1 MSRALGID
9 VGGTKI
15 AAGLVDED
23 GTISNETIAPTP
35 KGSSAEVLEVIAG
48 LWERFSQMS
57 EIEAVGISAAGLV
70 NKEMTEVTFA
80 PHLPW
85 VDEPLVES
93 VGAITNRPVV
103 IDNDANAAAWAE
115 HRFGSA
121 KGFSDFIMVAVG
133 TGIGGGIFVS
143 GNPHRGANGMAGE
156 IGHLK
161 VDPAGFD
168 CACGKKGCWEQYAS
182 GNALGRLA
190 REYATQ
196 GEADSLISAAGSVAA
211 ITGLQVTELVRRND
225 QAALKILTEFASWLG
240 VGIASLVAVLDPE
253 LIIVGGG
260 VGELGAVLLDTVRSA
275 VRENLIA
282 GDVRALPL
290 IVGAQL
296 GNHAAVIGAADMARQ
311 SIR

>member
-23 GTISNETIAPTP
+23 GTISNQTVAPTP
-35 KGSSAEVLEVIAG
+35 KGSSAEVLKVIAQ
-48 LWERFSQMS
+48 LWEQFSQLS
-57 EIEAVGISAAGLV
+57 EIAAVGISAAGLV

-85 VDEPLVES
+85 VNEPLVES
-93 VGAITNRPVV
+93 VSAITKRPVV

-121 KGFSDFIMVAVG
+121 KGFFDFVMVAVG

-143 GNPHRGANGMAGE
+143 GKPHRGANGMAGE

-161 VDPAGFD
+161 VALDGFE

-196 GEADSLISAAGSVAA
+196 GKAGSLISAAGSVDA
-211 ITGLQVTELVRRND
+211 ITGLHVTELVRKSD
-225 QAALKILTEFASWLG
+225 PAALHILSDFAGWLG

-253 LIIVGGG
+253 LIIIGGG
-260 VGELGAVLLDTVRSA
+260 VGELGAVLLDPVRSS
-275 VRENLIA
+275 VQETLIG
-282 GDVRALPL
+282 GDKRTLPP

>member
-15 AAGLVDED
+15 AAGLVDEH
-23 GTISNETIAPTP
+23 GTISNETVVPTP
-35 KGSSAEVLEVIAG
+35 KGSSAEVLEVIAQ
-48 LWERFSQMS
+48 LWERFSQID
-57 EIEAVGISAAGLV
+57 EIAAVGISAAGLV

-85 VDEPLVES
+85 VNEPLVELVS
-93 VGAITNRPVV
+93 AITKRPVV

-133 TGIGGGIFVS
+133 TGIGGGLFVS
-143 GNPHRGANGMAGE
+143 GRPHRGANGMAGE

-161 VDPAGFD
+161 VDPDGFD

-182 GNALGRLA
+182 GNAIGRLA

-196 GEADSLISAAGSVAA
+196 GKADSLISAAGSVEA
-211 ITGLQVTELVRRND
+211 ITGLHVTELVRGND
-225 QAALKILTEFASWLG
+225 HAAMQILADFASWLG
-240 VGIASLVAVLDPE
+240 IGIASLIAVLDPE

-260 VGELGAVLLDTVRSA
+260 VGELGAVLLDPVRSS
-275 VRENLIA
+275 VKDNLIG
-282 GDVRALPL
+282 GDRRPLPL

-296 GNHAAVIGAADMARQ
+296 GNNAAVIGAADMARQ
-311 SIR
+311 SNR

>member
-143 GNPHRGANGMAGE
+143 GKPHRGANGMAGE